1 MIYRNPRISMTAF
14 KTKMEGRSM
23 IKISRLLSKFG
34 TSDLQKDNW
43 VTMGVV
49 VHKTEPR
56 QSANVSIILKIMVN
70 SFIHDK
76 KYRLVQAQ
84 TTN

>member
-1 MIYRNPRISMTAF
+1 MDEFRR
-14 KTKMEGRSM
+14 KMDGRRM
-23 IKISRLLSKFG
+23 MKISRLVSKFG

-56 QSANVSIILKIMVN
+56 QSAAVSL
-70 SFIHDK
+70 FIVLITDI
-76 KYRLVQAQ
+76 RCV
-84 TTN
+84 

>member
-1 MIYRNPRISMTAF
+1 MM
-14 KTKMEGRSM
+14 
-23 IKISRLLSKFG
+23 KISRLVSKFG

-56 QSANVSIILKIMVN
+56 QSAAVSL
-70 SFIHDK
+70 FIVLITDI
-76 KYRLVQAQ
+76 RCV
-84 TTN
+84 